1 MMIIVSVTCYII
13 YGMIHGL
20 NARLPVAYYCIR
32 LMSIRMIRK
41 LSWPSRGRGRAAV
54 RAEESRE
61 ERGLLYELRLHH
73 LQPLDHARV
82 V

>member
-1 MMIIVSVTCYII
+1 MMIIVSVTCYIM
-13 YGMIHGL
+13 YGMIRGL
-20 NARLPVAYYCIR
+20 NARLPVAVLR
-32 LMSIRMIRK
+32 LMIIRMIRK
-41 LSWPSRGRGRAAV
+41 LSWPSRGRGRAAE
-54 RAEESRE
+54 RAEQSRE